1 MRRESAGPEPEYGSF
16 LRACC
21 LFASLDRRL
30 PRSAKM
36 GPHADARSTGP
47 EADVRR
53 QAELSADLARSS
65 ITTDADNVRSAARG
79 IAVATGVP
87 LVVLSAFLFMFE
99 RLDLL
104 ALSVSLSVILPIL
117 AREAFLSY
125 PRVVAARR
133 GSRVAR
139 TSTDDLTLMIMSLRH
154 EPSLPKAMALAARR
168 GSEFAA
174 ELRESIWS
182 VISGVHSTFEEA
194 LHDLAKKWVGHCD
207 ELKPAIRAMITAS
220 CEATEAGR
228 RRALDRANDA
238 LVTGAKCRI
247 EEYTISL
254 SAPSMILFGI
264 GILLPLMV
272 GSFLPMLSWDI
283 WSTDSMHTP
292 PDETGSSGVLL
303 QTVVL
308 MNLVFPAIAFLV
320 AFGAVSK
327 HPMARSFI
335 RSRCICHTRPAVEIC
350 AAFSCSLAG
359 VAASLV
365 LLDGPGE
372 YVLCVLSA
380 SVPASL
386 LLTVQGSHALSRGDR
401 DQREH
406 LEDLLFSAGAKMVD
420 GENLEAA
427 LHGSRSDRYSQGP
440 VRMAGDDIHL
450 NGGERQPPDE
460 WSNEERALEVVI
472 EAASKDEVQAGILA
486 MDLAGYVREVAELEA
501 VLKRRLKPT
510 LSMMR
515 LTTHALA
522 PIMLGVTHTIYV
534 SLASI
539 GGGASNLSPGELFV
553 TLAAFLIEI
562 NAVVAYFAWGIGD
575 RRRLGT
581 LAYSIGTCTL
591 IAVLILSV
599 VVLLTA

>member
-1 MRRESAGPEPEYGSF
+1 M
-16 LRACC
+16 RACSF
-21 LFASLDRRL
+21 FASLDRRL
-30 PRSAKM
+30 PRSRRM
-36 GPHADARSTGP
+36 GHHTDARSAGP

-53 QAELSADLARSS
+53 RAELSADLERALF
-65 ITTDADNVRSAARG
+65 TTDTDDVRSAARG
-79 IAVATGVP
+79 IAVATGAP
-87 LVVLSAFLFMFE
+87 LVALSALLFMFG
-99 RLDLL
+99 RSDLL
-104 ALSVSLSVILPIL
+104 ALSVSLSVIFPVLS
-117 AREAFLSY
+117 REAFLSY
-125 PRVVAARR
+125 PRIVATRR
-133 GSRVAR
+133 GARVAR

-154 EPSLPKAMALAARR
+154 EPSLPKAMTLAARR

-194 LHDLAKKWVGHCD
+194 LHDLARKWAGYCG
-207 ELKPAIRAMITAS
+207 ELKPAVRAMITAS

-254 SAPSMILFGI
+254 SVPSMILFGI

-283 WSTDSMHTP
+283 WSTDSMHAQP
-292 PDETGSSGVLL
+292 SETGSSGILL

-308 MNLVFPAIAFLV
+308 MNLLFPAIALIV
-320 AFGAVSK
+320 AFDAISK
-327 HPMARSFI
+327 HPMARAFI
-335 RSRCICHTRPAVEIC
+335 RSRSMGHTRLAVEIC
-350 AAFSCSLAG
+350 ATFSCSLAG
-359 VAASLV
+359 VVASLV
-365 LLDGPGE
+365 LLDGPAE
-372 YVLCVLSA
+372 YVSCVLSA

-386 LLTVQGSHALSRGDR
+386 LLTIHGSHALSRGDL
-401 DQREH
+401 DKREQ
-406 LEDLLFSAGAKMVD
+406 LEDLLFSAGARMVD
-420 GENLEAA
+420 GENLEVA

-440 VRMAGDDIHL
+440 MRMAGEGIRIPS
-450 NGGERQPPDE
+450 GERQPSDE

-486 MDLAGYVREVAELEA
+486 MDLAGYVRDVAELEA
-501 VLKRRLKPT
+501 VLKRRLRPT

-539 GGGASNLSPGELFV
+539 GGGAGNLSPGELFV

-581 LAYSIGTCTL
+581 LAYSIGICTL
-591 IAVLILSV
+591 IAVLILSA

>member
-1 MRRESAGPEPEYGSF
+1 
-16 LRACC
+16 LRACTF
-21 LFASLDRRL
+21 FASLDRRL
-30 PRSAKM
+30 PRSGRM
-36 GPHADARSTGP
+36 GPHTDARSSGP

-53 QAELSADLARSS
+53 RAELSADLERALFM
-65 ITTDADNVRSAARG
+65 TDSDDVRSAARG
-79 IAVATGVP
+79 IAVATGAP
-87 LVVLSAFLFMFE
+87 LVALSALLFMFG
-99 RLDLL
+99 RSDLL
-104 ALSVSLSVILPIL
+104 ALSVSLSVIFPVLS
-117 AREAFLSY
+117 REAFLSY
-125 PRVVAARR
+125 PRIVATRR
-133 GSRVAR
+133 GARVAR

-154 EPSLPKAMALAARR
+154 EPSLPKAMTLAARR

-194 LHDLAKKWVGHCD
+194 LHDLARKWAGYCS
-207 ELKPAIRAMITAS
+207 ELKPAVRAMITAS

-247 EEYTISL
+247 DEYTISL
-254 SAPSMILFGI
+254 SVPSMILFGI

-283 WSTDSMHTP
+283 WSTDSMHAQP
-292 PDETGSSGVLL
+292 GETGSTGILL

-308 MNLVFPAIAFLV
+308 MNLLFPAIALLV
-320 AFGAVSK
+320 AFDAVSK
-327 HPMARSFI
+327 HPMARAFV
-335 RSRCICHTRPAVEIC
+335 RSRSMGHTRLAVEIC
-350 AAFSCSLAG
+350 ATFSCSLAAA
-359 VAASLV
+359 VASLV
-365 LLDGPGE
+365 LLDGTAE
-372 YVLCVLSA
+372 YVSCVLSA

-386 LLTVQGSHALSRGDR
+386 LLTVHGSHTLSRSDI
-401 DQREH
+401 DKREQ
-406 LEDLLFSAGAKMVD
+406 LEDLLFSAGARMVD

-440 VRMAGDDIHL
+440 VRMAGEGISIP
-450 NGGERQPPDE
+450 GGERQPSDE
-460 WSNEERALEVVI
+460 WSNEERALEVVV

-501 VLKRRLKPT
+501 VLKRRLRPT

-539 GGGASNLSPGELFV
+539 GGGAGNLSPGELFV

-591 IAVLILSV
+591 IAILILSA
-599 VVLLTA
+599 VVLMTT